1 MTPQDISPDSFVKAI
16 ETSDEISRVED
27 TLSSRAPKSE
37 SRANEPQSPSGTK
50 CSPNLV
56 KTLSPL
62 KYSRRNAIPIPDPT
76 ENLQRTEMGPWSHG
90 LGSTGKAPISDESA
104 QPEPKSLPRQTS
116 LVAKTL
122 ANDLGFIQA
131 GFQISRF
138 ITAVVDTEADHLN
151 TN

>member
-1 MTPQDISPDSFVKAI
+1 MTPQDISLDSFVKAI

-37 SRANEPQSPSGTK
+37 SNEPQSPSGTK
-50 CSPNLV
+50 SSPNLV

-76 ENLQRTEMGPWSHG
+76 ENPQRTEMGPWSHG

-138 ITAVVDTEADHLN
+138 ITAMVDTEVDHLN